1 MALRIISALSSMR
14 LPSQQLG
21 APSSPQRTYER
32 LSSGQQ
38 VGNNPV
44 DVAISTSLR
53 RDIRVATVALTNASM
68 GVTLT
73 SIADDALS
81 EISTLLE
88 KMYDLADKSASE
100 TILTNEERALI
111 QSEYT
116 AIAGQIQSIAKDT
129 TYNGIN
135 LLSGNSNIVLQ
146 VGMDGSS
153 SSGLTLATAQGNLE
167 TLGLANSA
175 TGTLTYSVNSQA
187 ASRSAQAMVQAA
199 MNEIENRRSVF
210 TSMEDRLQV
219 SIANLTS
226 ARESLAAAEGGIRE
240 ASQFEA
246 TAEKTRSE
254 IIKDAGSALLGQ
266 ANQTPLSVA
275 ALLDLDTSRD
285 SKSKETSAITSAS
298 LPRLDNSSFQK
309 DRDPSALAKLR
320 EEIKKE

>member
-21 APSSPQRTYER
+21 APSSLQRTYER
-32 LSSGQQ
+32 LSTGQR
-38 VGNNPV
+38 VGNNPA

-73 SIADDALS
+73 NIADDALS
-81 EISTLLE
+81 EISALLGR
-88 KMYDLADKSASE
+88 MYELADKSASE
-100 TILTNEERALI
+100 TILTNEERTLI

-129 TYNGIN
+129 SYNGIN

-146 VGMDGSS
+146 VGLDGSS
-153 SSGLTLATAQGNLE
+153 TSGLTLATAQGNLE

-175 TGTLTYSVNSQA
+175 TGALTYSVNTQA

-199 MNEIENRRSVF
+199 INEIENRRSVF

-226 ARESLAAAEGGIRE
+226 AREGLAAAEGGIRE
-240 ASQFEA
+240 AAQFEA

-254 IIKDAGSALLGQ
+254 IIKDAGAALLAQ
-266 ANQTPLSVA
+266 ANQQPLTAA
-275 ALLDLDTSRD
+275 ALLDVDSSRE
-285 SKSKETSAITSAS
+285 SKSKETSAIASTSAS
-298 LPRLDNSSFQK
+298 RLDSGAFQR
-309 DRDPSALAKLR
+309 DRDPSALIKLR
-320 EEIKKE
+320 EELKKE